1 MSHPQPLSLNYL
13 PQQDG
18 TYLFAPQM
26 DDYQAVDLN
35 SRMSPFTPKARPN
48 NKFYRAKEAEPFVK
62 YDYTY
67 SEVRP
72 YSVCAEQPAK
82 YISTHVPTS
91 CIMSRSPRRRAPW
104 A

>member
-1 MSHPQPLSLNYL
+1 
-13 PQQDG
+13 
-18 TYLFAPQM
+18 M

-48 NKFYRAKEAEPFVK
+48 NKFYRAKEAEPYTK

-72 YSVCAEQPAK
+72 YSFCAEKPAG
-82 YISTHVPTS
+82 YISTHIPDPLPTS